1 MKGSSVNLCNTTL
14 INLQGVTEYK
24 NYSNCFIFLFEFLV
38 TAKFNKLKCNVVI
51 LNDNL
56 PDRICCS

>member
-38 TAKFNKLKCNVVI
+38 TAKFNI
-51 LNDNL
+51 
-56 PDRICCS
+56 